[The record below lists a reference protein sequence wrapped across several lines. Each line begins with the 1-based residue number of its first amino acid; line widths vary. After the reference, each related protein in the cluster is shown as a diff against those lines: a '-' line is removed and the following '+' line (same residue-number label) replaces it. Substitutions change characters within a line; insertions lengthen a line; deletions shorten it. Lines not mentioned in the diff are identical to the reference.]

1 MNKGLTL
8 LGIFAFIFQGVES
21 FGQSQTYLSLYRDQ
35 LPYFQEL
42 ITGAHYEDPPNSYV
56 GHPYLLGRDFQ
67 DGILTINNVSY
78 TDVPLLYNMHEDEL
92 VTFHPIYQEK
102 IWIKPEKVEAFQFV
116 EGELFQRFSENETYP
131 HHKNGFYEVVSD
143 GEIKV
148 LVKHYKK
155 KAVYRE
161 TGRVTYTFLA
171 SEDFFY
177 WWNGEFAKIKNGNQ
191 AMKALRQ
198 QRLFISLHDVI
209 PWQVADIPEYFQ
221 CQVLNDTIPISA
233 YEEFFGSGNFVPAT
247 PISIPGI
254 PYVVGYQ
261 GTERRCADCTLRGT
275 NVKPDFWDD

>member
-8 LGIFAFIFQGVES
+8 LSIVVFIFQGVES

-191 AMKALRQ
+191 AMKALRLTKKDIRNFIKTQ
-198 QRLFISLHDVI
+198 GLERNLSLQEYLVRLVNLSQSAEVEFSGFAKQKGHD
-209 PWQVADIPEYFQ
+209 
-221 CQVLNDTIPISA
+221 N
-233 YEEFFGSGNFVPAT
+233 
-247 PISIPGI
+247 
-254 PYVVGYQ
+254 
-261 GTERRCADCTLRGT
+261 
-275 NVKPDFWDD
+275 